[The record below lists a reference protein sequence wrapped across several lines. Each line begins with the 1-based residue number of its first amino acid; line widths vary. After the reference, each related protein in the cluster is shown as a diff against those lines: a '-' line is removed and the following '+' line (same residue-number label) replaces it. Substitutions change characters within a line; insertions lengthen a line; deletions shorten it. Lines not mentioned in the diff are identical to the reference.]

1 MIIIKTRTK
10 EDHFDLDGIESS
22 EIFQISQGEGVS
34 FQDEVEYHL
43 RIQKTTKELIVM
55 GSVKTVVSY
64 ECARCLKAFKEEIK
78 VDNLLYSY
86 ALDQLGEQLDL
97 TPLVREEF
105 LLRLPIMP
113 VCSEECRGLCPQCGK
128 NLNDGPCGCH
138 EKEKSSPFD
147 VLDDFPIE

>member
-34 FQDEVEYHL
+34 FQDGVEYHL
-43 RIQKTTKELIVM
+43 KVQKTTKELIVM
-55 GSVKTVVSY
+55 GYAATTVTY
-64 ECARCLKAFKEEIK
+64 ECARCLKTFKEKIE

-86 ALDQLGEQLDL
+86 ALDQIGEQLDL

-113 VCSEECRGLCPQCGK
+113 VCSDACKGLCPHCGQ
-128 NLNDGPCGCH
+128 NLNDSPCECH
-138 EKEKSSPFD
+138 EGEKDSPFD
-147 VLDDFPIE
+147 VLDDFTVE